1 MNDSGAETA
10 EMMKELDRKS
20 RIRTVY
26 DASVKKKVT
35 YMILVVLALVA
46 SFIASVALGAA
57 DIPFVDTLKAI
68 AANLFPWMGVEPSE
82 PYYTNFVYARSSRAF
97 LCILTGMSL
106 AIAGAVMQGTLRNP
120 LVSPFTLGVSSAASF
135 GAAMGLVFWPMLFGA
150 GTTTIVLF
158 GTKMTDQDFFTVAM
172 AFLFGLLSILF
183 VVLMTRNRNISRS
196 TVILAGVIVSYLFQA
211 GVSLAKY
218 LSSDES
224 LREIT
229 NWLLGGMWKATMGV
243 DMLIFPVVMICA
255 IYLMYVS
262 PKINILAAGD
272 EVAESLGVDVNRLRN
287 RSLVVSTLMTSVC
300 LAFTGIIGFI
310 GLMAPHICRLIIG
323 SDTRYL
329 LPASAITGA
338 FILLTSDTVSRI
350 ILRPQEIPVGIAM
363 YILGGI
369 FFMWMML
376 RRRKEVVI

>member
-1 MNDSGAETA
+1 MTDDSTETI
-10 EMMKELDRKS
+10 ERIKELDRKS
-20 RIRTVY
+20 HIRTVY
-26 DASVKKKVT
+26 DASVKKKVI
-35 YMILVVLALVA
+35 YIVASIAALIV

-57 DIPFVDTLKAI
+57 DIPFEDTLKAI

-82 PYYTNFVYARSSRAF
+82 SYYTNFVYARSSRAF
-97 LCILTGMSL
+97 LCILTGVSL
-106 AIAGAVMQGTLRNP
+106 AIAGTVMQGTLRNP

-135 GAAMGLVFWPMLFGA
+135 GAAMGLVFWPMLFGS
-150 GTTTIVLF
+150 GTTTIILF
-158 GTKMTDQDFFTVAM
+158 GSKMTDQDFFTVAM
-172 AFLFGLLSILF
+172 AFLFGLLSIIF
-183 VVLMTRNRNISRS
+183 VIMMTRNRHISRS

-218 LSSDES
+218 MSSDEA
-224 LREIT
+224 LRDIT

-243 DMLIFPVVMICA
+243 DMLIFPIVMICT
-255 IYLMYVS
+255 IYLMYTA

-272 EVAESLGVDVNRLRN
+272 EVAESLGVDVNKLRN
-287 RSLVVSTLMTSVC
+287 RTLIVSTLMTSVC

-323 SDTRYL
+323 NDTRYL
-329 LPASAITGA
+329 LPASALTGA

-363 YILGGI
+363 YILGGL

-376 RRRKEVVI
+376 RKRNEVVI